1 MAITIDSRFVAGL
14 TSVQGG
20 KFANLSDGTRDI
32 SMSTFATRTAIG
44 AQDFIENYSTA
55 IAPGIANL
63 VAKRDGSV
71 SGNDLS
77 GLEGPRGCVTL
88 WSTQGVH
95 GTAGP
100 AAASIQ

>member
-1 MAITIDSRFVAGL
+1 MLKSETKNFEFKFDSRFVAGL

-55 IAPGIANL
+55 IAA
-63 VAKRDGSV
+63 
-71 SGNDLS
+71 
-77 GLEGPRGCVTL
+77 
-88 WSTQGVH
+88 
-95 GTAGP
+95 
-100 AAASIQ
+100 